1 MSVITPELCQDLNL
15 TVTSWT
21 GPALILAN
29 GSPATP
35 VGAVQITV
43 ANPRGR
49 ASGSAIVMTM
59 DGMSLLLGNDFLKQ
73 FGKLE
78 IDYRNLN
85 PLITLGE
92 LPLSNVSVET
102 PDSQSGMGGRQPIF
116 SLKPRLIPARSVA
129 PVQIAA
135 IETTQE
141 EPSSQLMKSKG
152 LSAGRL
158 MSGKNPSI
166 FVTNFSAKD
175 EWLSEGSPW
184 ASYKKLKGNPYQQKR
199 SLKQQ
204 QTRCFG
210 NNFCHQLVESWIEM
224 NRKPCSIC

>member
-29 GSPATP
+29 GSPATL

-43 ANPRGR
+43 ENPRGR

-116 SLKPRLIPARSVA
+116 SLKPRMIPARSVA

-141 EPSSQLMKSKG
+141 EWLLEPCQLMKSKG
-152 LSAGRL
+152 LSAGRSL

-175 EWLSEGSPW
+175 EWLSEGV
-184 ASYKKLKGNPYQQKR
+184 
-199 SLKQQ
+199 SLGELQ
-204 QTRCFG
+204 
-210 NNFCHQLVESWIEM
+210 EI
-224 NRKPCSIC
+224 